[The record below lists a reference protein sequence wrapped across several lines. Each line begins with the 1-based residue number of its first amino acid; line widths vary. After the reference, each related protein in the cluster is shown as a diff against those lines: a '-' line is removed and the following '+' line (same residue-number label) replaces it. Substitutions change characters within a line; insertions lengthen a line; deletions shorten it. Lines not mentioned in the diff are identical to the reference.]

1 MNKYMREAQQ
11 ASDPPP
17 TLAVRYF
24 YTSSL
29 AIDDPLS
36 PLPPLLSGGAST
48 YRVPPRPFSVYD
60 NATLDKEWLEIR
72 RKRIKGGFTCIGARR
87 GTTSSANS
95 SAAQD
100 VGKRGS
106 RGSVT
111 NTSMAEAK
119 RRSLVG
125 SIGGGSV
132 PASPRHRPQI
142 PPSPRSR
149 PMARMPSNELISVIG
164 KGKPAEQKGAD
175 GSHPSSLRLDPAESS
190 VGIDTSTVT
199 GNPFI
204 RAPSR
209 TEFGSSSRSRST
221 SLRPG
226 AQKLD
231 SYNWG
236 EDQSLV
242 SDPNLLEDTKRPD
255 SVTTKP
261 TGPSAKV
268 PVGVS
273 RLHEV
278 VIPELQ

>member
-1 MNKYMREAQQ
+1 MSTALYKYVRDAQYT
-11 ASDPPP
+11 SDPPP
-17 TLAVRYF
+17 ALVVRYF
-24 YTSSL
+24 YTSPL

-36 PLPPLLSGGAST
+36 PLPPPLSGSST
-48 YRVPPRPFSVYD
+48 SYKVPPRPFSVYD
-60 NATLDKEWLEIR
+60 NATLDKEWLDIR
-72 RKRIKGGFTCIGARR
+72 RKRIKAGAERQR
-87 GTTSSANS
+87 AQSSAS
-95 SAAQD
+95 SSVIQD
-100 VGKRGS
+100 TK

-111 NTSMAEAK
+111 NTSAAEAK

-125 SIGGGSV
+125 SAGAVSIPG
-132 PASPRHRPQI
+132 SPRHRPQI
-142 PPSPRSR
+142 PPSPRNR
-149 PMARMPSNELISVIG
+149 PMSRMPSNELLYVNA
-164 KGKPAEQKGAD
+164 KGRSAEHRGGED
-175 GSHPSSLRLDPAESS
+175 SIPSSLRLDPAESS

-209 TEFGSSSRSRST
+209 TNLGSSSRSRST

-236 EDQSLV
+236 DDQSLV
-242 SDPNLLEDTKRPD
+242 GDPALRDETRPPEPAI
-255 SVTTKP
+255 SKP
-261 TGPSAKV
+261 ASPSAKV

-278 VIPELQ
+278 IIPDLQ